1 MTHDTDDTT
10 EEQTRREFETITD
23 EELSGPRIDR
33 RTSLKLLSAAGM
45 AALAGCGSS
54 EVEETPTDTDNGGD
68 TDTEPTEDSS
78 TPTTAQSEITMGGTL
93 QAGWMLSDIDELD
106 PPYINHTDSMA
117 AMVNIFDALV
127 KIGPDGGIV
136 GNLATDWTVDG
147 TKMTF
152 QLREDV
158 TFHNGESFTAE
169 DVQYTIS
176 RTINEELPAA
186 SAISKLQ
193 APDDGGVVV
202 NGDYEVEL
210 NWSER
215 YAPAMAYLTRR
226 GRAATVVNQTA
237 IEEMGGD
244 YSLEPV
250 GTGPFKVTGHVVQE
264 SVTLEAF
271 EDYHETDG
279 NGNSLPYLDGVE
291 ISLVPEPST
300 ATSALRSGDLD
311 FLQTVPPQS
320 YDQVADTDGIVA
332 NSQPLNA
339 WRGLEMN
346 GTKEPFSS
354 KTFRQGIAKLI
365 DSERF
370 VNEALFGLGQPD
382 VGPLSP
388 DYWPERDDK
397 PDFQAY
403 APEEGKELIRESGF
417 EGVEFNVMGRPGEL
431 RWARVLS
438 TMLNES
444 GVVNAEVNQVTGSQ
458 SSELILGLE
467 YDTWVGGGGAQI
479 DPDGCLYNYFT
490 PDGIWNWTGYGEEET
505 TDLLNEQRQEMDKE
519 ARGELIKEVENK
531 IMEDTPHAFLFHAA
545 GTVAMQSSVKGFVQ
559 VPGLRAFHA
568 TWLDR

>member
-1 MTHDTDDTT
+1 MTHDKTNTTDEPT
-10 EEQTRREFETITD
+10 QRELESITD

-45 AALAGCGSS
+45 AAVAGCASS
-54 EVEETPTDTDNGGD
+54 EVDQSSSDIESGDGGD
-68 TDTEPTEDSS
+68 DDSMGDDSS
-78 TPTTAQSEITMGGTL
+78 STEAEVSMGGTL
-93 QAGWMLSDIDELD
+93 QAGWMLPNMDELD
-106 PPYINHTDSMA
+106 PPYINHTDNMA
-117 AMVNIFDALV
+117 AMINIFDALV
-127 KIGPDGGIV
+127 KIGPEGGIV

-147 TKMTF
+147 TNMTF
-152 QLREDV
+152 QLRDDV

-169 DVQYTIS
+169 DVRYTIS

-210 NWSER
+210 NWTER

-226 GRAATVVNQTA
+226 GRAATVVNKTA

-244 YSLEPV
+244 YGLEPV
-250 GTGPFKVTGHVVQE
+250 GTGPFKVTGHVIQE

-271 EDYHETDG
+271 DEYHETDA

-300 ATSALRSGDLD
+300 ATSAIRSGDLD

-320 YDQVADTDGIVA
+320 YEQVANNDGISA

-346 GTKEPFSS
+346 QTKEPFSS
-354 KTFRQGIAKLI
+354 KKFRQGIAKLI

-370 VNEALFGLGQPD
+370 VNEALFGLGQPA

-397 PDFQAY
+397 PQFQAY
-403 APEEGKELIRESGF
+403 APEEGKELIRESGY
-417 EGVEFNVMGRPGEL
+417 EGAEFNVMGRPGEL

-444 GVVNAEVNQVTGSQ
+444 GVVNAKVNQVTGSQ
-458 SSELILGLE
+458 SSELILNLE

-490 PDGIWNWTGYGEEET
+490 PDGIWNWTGYGVEET
-505 TDLLNEQRQEMDKE
+505 TNLLNQQRQEMDKD
-519 ARGELIKEVENK
+519 ARGELIKEVEDK
-531 IMEDTPHAFLFHAA
+531 IMKDTPHAFLFHAA
-545 GTVAMQSSVKGFVQ
+545 GTIAMQSSVKGFVQ
-559 VPGLRAFHA
+559 VPGLRAFHS